1 MGQWSVKISE
11 SKTNFAG
18 ARGEDKGMVAYNK
31 IRHFKLLND
40 APPFS
45 KIVYQLES
53 PCLVLLNVS
62 EICYTVVNML
72 LKYLLCFRGK
82 K

>member
-1 MGQWSVKISE
+1 
-11 SKTNFAG
+11 
-18 ARGEDKGMVAYNK
+18 MVAYNK
-31 IRHFKLLND
+31 IRHFKLLSE

-45 KIVYQLES
+45 AIVNQLES

-62 EICYTVVNML
+62 EICYTVVKML

-82 K
+82 KIDQ